1 VAIAVVAAMAGS
13 AITVLVMRR
22 LHRRQL
28 RQETP
33 CRAERRQSSELD
45 TSSSCRI
52 EKRRSSNGHSNDRVG
67 ERSGGDN
74 LEDVVATAHEHSID
88 FEKSFDME
96 QDTMA
101 TTQACSDSEVFQRR
115 GDDDQYMQSGS
126 SADIYIRSHREPKDN
141 TYGKAQD
148 DQKMPAQDEQH
159 KAIPARQFFHRAS
172 SMSEASSLPSDEYF
186 EKLCADDDHNKSA
199 DDEYNRSGNSE
210 YIDRVGS
217 LKTVRKSIMKRRSL
231 LMELQTN
238 VTHQDNYSE
247 DSGESDIGAGAVC
260 IQRKSLSSDDHDLTT
275 FSNSTISRG
284 QSSEYQRR
292 RSSVR
297 RRFSRP
303 RTSLCSSISTLD
315 DEDPV
320 NFAIDQNFILKRR
333 ETFNEEDSY
342 ISETERQFKGK
353 EGFDS
358 MMELATDF
366 SSSVHLL
373 RRTRAISALAH
384 RLVAARDEAACI
396 EEVTKL
402 MALLFG
408 LNRVSFA
415 MSTGTDH
422 FLLKRIEVKKKNS
435 EATSSAGSLSSS
447 VNLEYLDSDFKR
459 PYEGTAAGI
468 VVKTLREHYT
478 PRTQYSHFATHKV
491 FYRQGL
497 NSVLASPILVNGNQ
511 CMGVILL
518 SKKEED
524 AFPKSDRILISD
536 IGTLLGSNIYAKR
549 LRKASD
555 DANKLSRE
563 MLHSFVPSKVLE
575 KIEGFWD
582 STSEK
587 YKRLK
592 KSAKSTN
599 FNQEDSEFS
608 PESSICNTSTD
619 EEELTRS
626 NSWYVAN
633 TDWSEA
639 QIQEHVG
646 RLKKNE
652 LEGKLQML
660 KKLNRGESLG
670 GEDVIITTKGLD
682 LDAEL
687 CMTSRALYAET
698 VHNVSIIFTDIVG
711 FSRIAMGVTPIK
723 VMDMLQNLF
732 NRFDEL
738 CDVHG
743 VMKLETIGDAYLAAT
758 NLLEEDANDINVARK
773 AAVRA
778 LAMAKDMIREARK
791 VQIPFSRKAV
801 HVPWASHAFEDV
813 ETLEIRVGIHVGD
826 ITCGVLGQRLPKFTI
841 CGTTVNLAARMEQ
854 TSKPSLIRVTEDFH
868 DLIGNE
874 ETGWLEKER
883 IAIKNMG
890 SVDTYL
896 LDPNRSL
903 LHDIQI

>member
-1 VAIAVVAAMAGS
+1 MDHGG
-13 AITVLVMRR
+13 
-22 LHRRQL
+22 
-28 RQETP
+28 E
-33 CRAERRQSSELD
+33 ERR
-45 TSSSCRI
+45 
-52 EKRRSSNGHSNDRVG
+52 G
-67 ERSGGDN
+67 EN
-74 LEDVVATAHEHSID
+74 FEDVFATAHEHSVD
-88 FEKSFDME
+88 FDKALDRED
-96 QDTMA
+96 DTMA
-101 TTQACSDSEVFQRR
+101 TTQAFSDSEGYQRR
-115 GDDDQYMQSGS
+115 NDDQDAQSCS
-126 SADIYIRSHREPKDN
+126 NADIYVGFRQEPKYN
-141 TYGKAQD
+141 PYGD
-148 DQKMPAQDEQH
+148 RAQDEQR
-159 KAIPARQFFHRAS
+159 KAIPARQFFHRTS

-217 LKTVRKSIMKRRSL
+217 LNTVRKSIMKRRSL
-231 LMELQTN
+231 LMEQQTN
-238 VTHQDNYSE
+238 TVHQDNHP
-247 DSGESDIGAGAVC
+247 DDGGESDIGAGGMC
-260 IQRKSLSSDDHDLTT
+260 MRRKSLSSDDYDLTT
-275 FSNSTISRG
+275 FSNSTISRRR
-284 QSSEYQRR
+284 SLEYQRR
-292 RSSVR
+292 RSSVL

-303 RTSLCSSISTLD
+303 RNSLGSSISTLD
-315 DEDPV
+315 DEDPIS
-320 NFAIDQNFILKRR
+320 FSFDQNLIMKGRK
-333 ETFNEEDSY
+333 TFNEEDSY
-342 ISETERQFKGK
+342 ISETERQFKGE

-366 SSSVHLL
+366 SSSIHLL

-384 RLVAARDEAACI
+384 RLVAAPDEAACI

-402 MALLFG
+402 MSLLFG
-408 LNRVSFA
+408 LTRVSFA

-422 FLLKRIEVKKKNS
+422 FLLKRIEVKKKNADAS
-435 EATSSAGSLSSS
+435 CSVGSLSSS
-447 VNLEYLDSDFKR
+447 LELEYLDSDFKR
-459 PYEGTAAGI
+459 PFEGTAAGI

-491 FYRQGL
+491 FYQQGL

-518 SKKEED
+518 SKREED
-524 AFPKSDRILISD
+524 AFPKSDRVLISD

-592 KSAKSTN
+592 NSAKSN
-599 FNQEDSEFS
+599 YNQEDSELS
-608 PESSICNTSTD
+608 PESSVCNTSTNG
-619 EEELTRS
+619 EELTRS
-626 NSWYVAN
+626 NSWYVAH

-646 RLKKNE
+646 RLKQNE

-660 KKLNRGESLG
+660 KKLNRGDSLNG
-670 GEDVIITTKGLD
+670 DGVIITTKGLD

-687 CMTSRALYAET
+687 SMTSRALYAEN
-698 VHNVSIIFTDIVG
+698 VHNVTIIFTDIVG

-732 NRFDEL
+732 NRFDQL

-758 NLLEEDANDINVARK
+758 NLLEDDADDVNVARK

-801 HVPWASHAFEDV
+801 HVPWASHTYEDV
-813 ETLEIRVGIHVGD
+813 EALEIRVGIHVGD

-854 TSKPSLIRVTEDFH
+854 TSKPSHIRVTEDFH

-874 ETGWLEKER
+874 ELGWLQKER
-883 IAIKNMG
+883 VAIKNMG
-890 SVDTYL
+890 TVETYL